1 MKKEET
7 IRKESKIEPLRI
19 VELKKA
25 DDVLSFTK
33 SVIDKARRASTSQSS
48 SSGKKIGFVNSF
60 LKSVI
65 HIKSINARV

>member
-33 SVIDKARRASTSQSS
+33 SIIDKARRASTSHSS
-48 SSGKKIGFVNSF
+48 SSGKGMAFRALF
-60 LKSVI
+60 LI
-65 HIKSINARV
+65 

>member
-1 MKKEET
+1 MKKEESV
-7 IRKESKIEPLRI
+7 RKESKIEPLRI

-48 SSGKKIGFVNSF
+48 SSGKETAFGAHF
-60 LKSVI
+60 LICDLSQ
-65 HIKSINARV
+65 